1 MGKIKLTYI
10 FSAISFILLIIVLF
24 FIQKRE
30 VHVTISPKE
39 LEKVPGEEEILES
52 RRTEISW
59 MGVYLRGEKI
69 GYIETKETEKPKG
82 FEISQRMFIQVI
94 MLGEKKGVTAQTIVN
109 TDKNFRLRTFD
120 FFLISPDS
128 KMKLMGERKG
138 TKLIL
143 SYGNRKETIELGEI
157 AFLPVTLEAFLKDKK
172 IKEGEKL
179 TFRMFDPS
187 VKQVSD
193 ATLYYKGREKIE
205 LKGKEIDTD
214 VYEYEFAG
222 VTQRIFMRDGEIIR
236 EELPFDMVLVKESRE
251 EAIKLGEKP
260 IDLLFKYAVKPKGSR
275 VKLDARKVVYRLS
288 NINPD
293 VLDLEFAGQRL
304 IQKGED
310 YAVIEVEKTN
320 LKEIDRINIDE
331 NLKEFLKPTLFIQC
345 ESPEIIDTAK
355 KWAEGKNVTLK
366 TKSLL
371 YKVFNYLTKEPS
383 VTIPSAIDVLHN
395 RKGDCNEHSILYATL
410 LRAINVP
417 SQIAVGL
424 IYQEGYFWYHAWNAV
439 YLNEWIF
446 VDPTYAEFPASPLH
460 IMLKLGD
467 IEKQAEVAPIVGK
480 IEIEILEID

>member
-1 MGKIKLTYI
+1 MVKVRLTYI
-10 FSAISFILLIIVLF
+10 FSAISFILLVVILF

-30 VHVTISPKE
+30 AHVTISPRE
-39 LEKVPGEEEILES
+39 LEKIPGEEEILGPQK
-52 RRTEISW
+52 TEVSW

-69 GYIETKETEKPKG
+69 GYIETKEIEKPGG

-109 TDKNFRLRTFD
+109 TDKDFRLKTFD

-128 KMKLMGERKG
+128 KMKLKGQRKG

-143 SYGNRKETIELGEI
+143 SYGDRKETVELGET

-179 TFRMFDPS
+179 AFKMFDPS
-187 VKQVSD
+187 VKQVAD
-193 ATLYYKGREKIE
+193 ATLYYKGKEKIE
-205 LKGKEIDTD
+205 LKDREIETD

-222 VTQRIFMRDGEIIR
+222 ITQKIFMKNSEIVR
-236 EELPFDMVLVKESRE
+236 EEIPFDMVLVKESRE
-251 EAIKLGEKP
+251 EASKLGEKP
-260 IDLLFKYAVKPKGSR
+260 IDLLFKYAVKPKGSG
-275 VKLDARKVVYRLS
+275 VKLDAKRVVYRLS

-293 VLDLEFAGQRL
+293 VLDLEFDGQKVV
-304 IQKGED
+304 QKGED
-310 YAVIEVEKTN
+310 YAVIEVKKAS
-320 LKEIDRINIDE
+320 LMGVDKININE
-331 NLKEFLKPTLFIQC
+331 NLKKFLNPTLFIQC
-345 ESPEIIDTAK
+345 ENPEVIDTAR
-355 KWAEGKNVTLK
+355 KWAKGKNITMK
-366 TKSLL
+366 AENLL
-371 YKVFNYLTKEPS
+371 YKVFNYLAKEPS
-383 VTIPSAIDVLHN
+383 VTIPSAIDVLHS

-410 LRAINVP
+410 LRAIGIP

-439 YLNEWIF
+439 YLDKWIF
-446 VDPTYAEFPASPLH
+446 ADPTYAEFPASPLH
-460 IMLKLGD
+460 IMLKLGE